1 MPTKLTRRTVL
12 RGGAGCMIGLPLLDG
27 MRVAK
32 AQAAAPARFITY
44 HQPFSMFADAFWPP
58 EPGKSQ
64 YDVNSG
70 KIDLWPRSGDGFLD
84 NPDPQLSAILK
95 KLEPIKK
102 EILILEGLQNA
113 GNNHDGYCS
122 ILNGYE
128 PVEQSS
134 TEQTGGGI
142 SLDHYMAQKL
152 GFDKTMRYPNLQVG
166 VMNNFTGSKG
176 AVSWTAKGQAA
187 PAEDNPR
194 NLFNKLFPNGA
205 STQPGTMNPM
215 SAEMLHAQQKSV
227 LDAAIG
233 QATALRT
240 QLSRLDQEKLDQ
252 YLTAFR
258 SVEERISVSAAPT
271 IGCMPPSG
279 LKLDYSVNPDSG
291 NNDSYLAEQPNM
303 TKDMIELMAMAF
315 ACDLTRIITFQMC
328 TEGNNLVFSWLPNQR
343 GRWHDLSHIWLEPGQ
358 APYQADPMD
367 PTSMSWTEDVNNFIA
382 MCDWNTEQVFN
393 LQDALK
399 RHGVFDNTLL
409 LWTTN
414 MSQGNYHASINIP
427 LVLIGN
433 VNKYFRMGRHLRL
446 DNGANFDGGSYRVI
460 NDLLVTLLNAY
471 GVPDT
476 TFGDPMLCRGALKD
490 IVA

>member
-1 MPTKLTRRTVL
+1 
-12 RGGAGCMIGLPLLDG
+12 MIALPMLEG

-32 AQAAAPARFITY
+32 AQAAAPARFISY

-58 EPGKSQ
+58 QPGNPQ

-84 NPDPQLSAILK
+84 DPAFQLSAILK
-95 KLEPIKK
+95 KLEPIRN

-128 PVEQSS
+128 PVEQSA

-142 SLDHYMAQKL
+142 SLDQYLASKP
-152 GFDKTMRYPNLQVG
+152 GFDKVTRFPNLQVG

-176 AVSWTAKGQAA
+176 AVSWTAKSQAA
-187 PAEDNPR
+187 PAEDKPR

-205 STQPGTMNPM
+205 STQPMAMNPI
-215 SAEMLHAQQKSV
+215 SADMLHAQQKSV
-227 LDAAIG
+227 LDAALA
-233 QATALRT
+233 QATSLRP
-240 QLSRLDQEKLDQ
+240 QLSNLDKEKLDQ
-252 YLTAFR
+252 YLTSFR
-258 SVEERISVSAAPT
+258 SVEERIAIASQPA
-271 IGCMPPSG
+271 IGCMTPSG
-279 LKLDYSVNPDSG
+279 LKLDYAPDPNSG
-291 NNDSYLAEQPNM
+291 SDDSYLAMQPQI
-303 TKDMIELMAMAF
+303 TDDMIELTAMAF

-328 TEGNNLVFSWLPNQR
+328 TEGNNLVFTWLPNQR

-358 APYQADPMD
+358 VPYQVDPAD
-367 PTSMSWTEDVNNFIA
+367 PTSMSWTEDVNNFIGT
-382 MCDWNTEQVFN
+382 CVWNTEQVFK

-399 RHGVFDNTLL
+399 RHAVFDNTLL

-433 VNKYFRMGRHLRL
+433 VNKYFKTGRHLRL
-446 DNGANFDGGSYRVI
+446 DNGATFDGGAYRVI
-460 NDLLVTLLNAY
+460 NDLLVTILNAY
-471 GVPDT
+471 GVADT
-476 TFGDPMLCRGALKD
+476 SFGDPMLCRGALKH